1 MERGETQQQTAV
13 REVLEETGL
22 HITILDDFSY
32 ESRYK
37 IGTKIEKRVD
47 VFLASTE
54 DTQTV
59 IQKEEI
65 EDYIW
70 LRYPEALSTLRF
82 DNDKEILTAA
92 RDYMLAHDIEGG
104 AL

>member
-1 MERGETQQQTAV
+1 M
-13 REVLEETGL
+13 
-22 HITILDDFSY
+22 
-32 ESRYK
+32 
-37 IGTKIEKRVD
+37 
-47 VFLASTE
+47 FLASTE

-70 LRYPEALSTLRF
+70 LRFPEALATLRF

-92 RDYMLAHDIEGG
+92 QDYMLEHAI
-104 AL
+104 